1 MQVPVIA
8 LKKRIISTV
17 GTIDEYKVGPKTIDA
32 GTKKKVIMI
41 LKTFSDLLCFFS
53 NNFIEKKYK
62 ITYKKNNLFY
72 F

>member
-32 GTKKKVIMI
+32 GTKKKVIMT
-41 LKTFSDLLCFFS
+41 LKTFSDLL
-53 NNFIEKKYK
+53 
-62 ITYKKNNLFY
+62 
-72 F
+72 